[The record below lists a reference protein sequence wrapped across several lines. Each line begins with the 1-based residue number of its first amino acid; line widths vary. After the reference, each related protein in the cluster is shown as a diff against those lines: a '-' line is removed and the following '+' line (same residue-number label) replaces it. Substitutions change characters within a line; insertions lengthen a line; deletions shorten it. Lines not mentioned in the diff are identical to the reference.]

1 MIIFKNTNQI
11 KSHHQQQLTAHKGLL
26 NALKN
31 KIQSL
36 LWPVALPDLT
46 GACLLS
52 SFPELLLH
60 HPPFQAPSCLGPSW
74 TSCFLSPAPVTL
86 QVDSLIPVAP
96 YWDPYIQG
104 NCECRLS
111 QSWKAEGNPS
121 SLQSACKNRP
131 LPSQVANLGSFL
143 CPLHHHQSTEPGA
156 QYYLVS
162 QTFHHDFIEM
172 PLLACSISPC
182 IWVYFWT
189 LFFCSFSSF

>member
-1 MIIFKNTNQI
+1 MHLRI
-11 KSHHQQQLTAHKGLL
+11 KYSPCCG
-26 NALKN
+26 
-31 KIQSL
+31 
-36 LWPVALPDLT
+36 LWPYQIWLAPASL
-46 GACLLS
+46 AHSLS
-52 SFPELLLH
+52 CFRIP
-60 HPPFQAPSCLGPSW
+60 PPFQAPSCLGPSW

-86 QVDSLIPVAP
+86 QVDSLIPVTP
-96 YWDPYIQG
+96 CWDPYTQG

-121 SLQSACKNRP
+121 SLQSACKNGP
-131 LPSQVANLGSFL
+131 LPSQVTNLGSL
-143 CPLHHHQSTEPGA
+143 LYPPHHHQSTEPGA

-189 LFFCSFSSF
+189 LFFCSSSSS